1 MGNRGRKGVRKEE
14 GKGILKRART
24 CLFVWIGRK
33 GRKTRKSRGGKVEVL
48 VVLAEKKGGEVRYKK
63 PYQVNRGS

>member
-1 MGNRGRKGVRKEE
+1 M
-14 GKGILKRART
+14 
-24 CLFVWIGRK
+24 FVWIGRK